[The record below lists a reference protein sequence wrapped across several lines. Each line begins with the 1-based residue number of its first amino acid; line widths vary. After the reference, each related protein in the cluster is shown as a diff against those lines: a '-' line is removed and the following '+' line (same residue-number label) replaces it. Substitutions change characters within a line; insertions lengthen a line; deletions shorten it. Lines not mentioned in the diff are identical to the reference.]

1 MDNKFQE
8 SLFNLFEGM
17 SKININ
23 KDSII
28 VSKPKDYDVNSLKAN
43 ESQKEKKF

>member
-1 MDNKFQE
+1 VPLDNKFQE
-8 SLFNLFEGM
+8 NLFNLFEGM

-28 VSKPKDYDVNSLKAN
+28 SKPKDYDVNSLKAN
-43 ESQKEKKF
+43 ESQKEK